1 MERRR
6 LFFAAT
12 LLLPVAVLLAAEL
25 LLRGIGF
32 GGRGPL
38 FVEAPEHP
46 GRLVASPEVM
56 RRYLPSGSRPAAV
69 IEPILFHADKP
80 ENGYRIVVQGGSTAV
95 GFPYGRWGGLA
106 GMLGDRLEAAF
117 PELEVE
123 VITTALAAVNSY
135 TLLDLAEEIIE
146 VEPDAVLV
154 YAGHNEYLGIL
165 GPGSALDAS
174 ASQLQASL
182 QLRLNRVALYQ
193 AMHRLLSAVVTPAPD
208 RNTLFARAAEG
219 AHIPLASEAFRA
231 GVRQFETN
239 LAALLEKYRRAG
251 IPVYIGTLVSNEK
264 DQSPFASAAGSDSA
278 VAWFERGRRELA
290 AGQVERARAAFR
302 EAKDRD
308 ELRFR
313 APEVFDERIRA
324 LALRHGARLVD
335 VRAHFVAASPDGIL
349 GSELM
354 LEHVHPNAEG
364 YFLLADAFYEALKQD
379 GEIGDWSGAPGRE
392 AARRDMPLTAIDR
405 LLAGYDLQELRS
417 GFPFSDPPRA
427 FALPAPSSEIERLAQ
442 ALRARTLDWVHAM
455 DALFALHLRSGRTAE
470 AARVA
475 RLIAQ
480 AYPTDRTP
488 NLVAARLLVETG
500 RQRLALRYLDRVL
513 ERWPGDREA
522 LALRD
527 SLAE

>member
-6 LFFAAT
+6 IFFAAT

-25 LLRGIGF
+25 VLRGIGF
-32 GGRGPL
+32 GGRAPL
-38 FVEAPEHP
+38 FVEARDYP

-56 RRYLPSGSRPAAV
+56 RRYLPGGSRPAAV
-69 IEPILFHADKP
+69 IEPILFQAEKP
-80 ENGYRIVVQGGSTAV
+80 DDGYRIVVQGGSTAV

-117 PELEVE
+117 PEREVE
-123 VITTALAAVNSY
+123 VITTAMAAVNSY
-135 TLLDLAEEIIE
+135 TLLDLADEIIE
-146 VEPDAVLV
+146 IEPDAVLV

-174 ASQLQASL
+174 GSQLQASL
-182 QLRLNRVALYQ
+182 QLWFNRLALYQ
-193 AMHRLLSAVVTPAPD
+193 AMHRLLSALVPPPAD
-208 RNTLFARAAEG
+208 RNTLFAQAAAG
-219 AHIPLASEAFRA
+219 ARIPLGSQAFRA
-231 GVRQFETN
+231 GVLQFETN

-264 DQSPFASAAGSDSA
+264 DRPPFASGAGSGSA
-278 VAWFERGRRELA
+278 ADWFARGQQELA
-290 AGQVERARAAFR
+290 AGRVAGARAAFR

-335 VRAHFVAASPDGIL
+335 VRAHFEAASSDGIL
-349 GSELM
+349 GAELM

-364 YFLLADAFYEALKQD
+364 YFLLADAFYQALEED
-379 GEIGDWSGAPGRE
+379 GRIGDWSAAPGRE

-405 LLAGYDLQELRS
+405 LIAGYDMQELHA

-427 FALPAPSSEIERLAQ
+427 FVLPTASSEIERLAQ
-442 ALRARTLDWVHAM
+442 ERRARNLEWAHAM
-455 DALFALHLRSGRTAE
+455 DALFTLHLEAGRTVE

-475 RLIAQ
+475 RLVAQ
-480 AYPTDRTP
+480 AYPADRAP
-488 NLVAARLLVETG
+488 NLIAARLLVETG
-500 RQRLALRYLDRVL
+500 RPRLASRYLDRVL
-513 ERWPGDREA
+513 AGWPGDREA